1 MSGFELHFHR
11 NGQAATVSS
20 GFFERFDARSTA
32 VLLSTFGAIGLP
44 IFALIAPSLISPGG
58 MKYLLVIW
66 LFSAITFAI
75 TLYVGRLTDR
85 QFAVLGF
92 GGMVGVAWAAYLVTD
107 PTVAR
112 AIVALLAAIPA
123 IAAMASSLRVTIS
136 FALFAMAL
144 AVYLS
149 TLNATS
155 WVAVM
160 VAGGASVTTVLV
172 PVFMVV
178 ALRRS
183 LEFALSRVA
192 KLGDTDPLTG
202 ILNRRGFLNSSSG
215 VLERVV
221 ASGKSVGFMMIDI
234 DDFKNVNDALGHAAG
249 DAVLVDAVAAIEN
262 AAPPFALL
270 SRFGGEEFVVMY
282 VSESRDDLF
291 GAAENIRLA
300 VAEQCPVTI
309 SVGAVQG
316 PLSKSVGGTP
326 NIDKVID
333 TFTRLADQSVY
344 YAKNGGRNRVVS
356 MVAPA
361 IGWTPG
367 PPSEPTVKIVDTT
380 RNVGVLELVRRV
392 NDKDQAA
399 PTRDG
404 ENEL

>member
-1 MSGFELHFHR
+1 MSSR
-11 NGQAATVSS
+11 Y
-20 GFFERFDARSTA
+20 FERFDARSTA
-32 VLLSTFGAIGLP
+32 VLISTFGAIGLP
-44 IFALIAPSLISPGG
+44 VFALIAPSLIVAGG
-58 MKYLLVIW
+58 FKYLTVIW

-85 QFAVLGF
+85 QFAILGF

-107 PTVAR
+107 PAVSR

-136 FALFAMAL
+136 FAVFAMGL

-172 PVFMVV
+172 PVFMVG

-183 LEFALSRVA
+183 LDFALSRVA

-202 ILNRRGFLNSSSG
+202 ILNRRGFLNSSSRL
-215 VLERVV
+215 LEWIVV
-221 ASGKSVGFMMIDI
+221 HGKCVGFMMIDI
-234 DDFKNVNDALGHAAG
+234 DDFKKVNDALGHAAG
-249 DAVLVDAVAAIEN
+249 DAVLVDAVAKIES
-262 AAPPFALL
+262 AAPPFSLI

-282 VSESRDDLF
+282 ASDNREEF
-291 GAAENIRLA
+291 FEIAENIRLA
-300 VAEQCPVTI
+300 VAEKCPVTI
-309 SVGAVQG
+309 SVGAVQA
-316 PLSKSVGGTP
+316 PLGKTAAGTP

-333 TFTRLADQSVY
+333 TLTRMADQSVY
-344 YAKNGGRNRVVS
+344 YAKNGGRNKVVS

-361 IGWTPG
+361 IQWTPG
-367 PPSEPTVKIVDTT
+367 PPSEPTVRIVDTT
-380 RNVGVLELVRRV
+380 RNVGVLALMRRV
-392 NDKDQAA
+392 TDKDQAA
-399 PTRDG
+399 PARDG
-404 ENEL
+404 ENRL